1 MRLSSFIIIL
11 LLGVVPVYSQVGIGT
26 EFPDLSAALDVFA
39 SDKGVL
45 LPRVFLQS
53 STDQTTIS
61 GNLVNGL
68 LVFNTSDQNDLQ
80 AGFYYWY
87 GSNWQRLGSEN
98 DSFLETITSLIDNEN
113 GTYTYINEIGDLTLI
128 DIPSAVIEDLQSEG
142 VIFNELITLFNPAET
157 LTFLHLQA
165 DGTTLEYIDE
175 LENVHLIDLL
185 QIIRD
190 NENTTSLEDGMHT
203 TITESTNGMHTTYQ
217 VHVPVARGADSL
229 GVASYGVVK
238 EASLE
243 PQIVINN
250 QGELELDF
258 ENIHKVISVT
268 SDYTIVYSDALILGH
283 PQTSD
288 ININLPDPT
297 THKGKKYTIKKENN
311 DEDYYVNVIGNI
323 AGSANQELYTAAP
336 HSGWTFVSDGV
347 QWRVEQRF

>member
-1 MRLSSFIIIL
+1 MRLSSFIIVL

-190 NENTTSLEDGMHT
+190 NENTTSLED
-203 TITESTNGMHTTYQ
+203 
-217 VHVPVARGADSL
+217 
-229 GVASYGVVK
+229 
-238 EASLE
+238 
-243 PQIVINN
+243 
-250 QGELELDF
+250 
-258 ENIHKVISVT
+258 
-268 SDYTIVYSDALILGH
+268 
-283 PQTSD
+283 
-288 ININLPDPT
+288 
-297 THKGKKYTIKKENN
+297 
-311 DEDYYVNVIGNI
+311 
-323 AGSANQELYTAAP
+323 
-336 HSGWTFVSDGV
+336 
-347 QWRVEQRF
+347 